1 MTQFVLLPK
10 LFFFGFFF
18 QCVGVCYV
26 SASSS
31 SVSWKPL
38 ATTARAQTRSPR
50 RRDPGSNPGPR
61 RRDDTPSRLVHVSC
75 GLTHLGR
82 FDAARPR
89 PSAGRRVDASPRT
102 RVAARRRFRRP
113 PASAPL
119 ARTTRGV
126 LLANNPET
134 ERTIAHHRSFHR
146 PPPFLSSASG
156 RSSFRGRRRR
166 MRNKSIRRA
175 SPRVSFAAAASRR
188 VFVLVSRRR
197 GSRARPRR
205 AFVRTSLPPHRDG
218 GERAPRSIGAPPR
231 RVRRLVSRYLI
242 LSICLLHL
250 KKKKRRRTA

>member
-18 QCVGVCYV
+18 QCVGVCQRV
-26 SASSS
+26 
-31 SVSWKPL
+31 VVVRL
-38 ATTARAQTRSPR
+38 VETARDDGSRANAVAPPPRPGIEPGPASTRRHAFAPRSRIVWSYSSWSVR
-50 RRDPGSNPGPR
+50 RRSTASERGKTRRRVSPNPGS
-61 RRDDTPSRLVHVSC
+61 
-75 GLTHLGR
+75 
-82 FDAARPR
+82 
-89 PSAGRRVDASPRT
+89 
-102 RVAARRRFRRP
+102 ARRRFRRP

>member
-102 RVAARRRFRRP
+102 RVRPGVDFVDPPRRRHSRVRRGGY
-113 PASAPL
+113 SS
-119 ARTTRGV
+119 RTTPR
-126 LLANNPET
+126 
-134 ERTIAHHRSFHR
+134 R
-146 PPPFLSSASG
+146 SG
-156 RSSFRGRRRR
+156 RSPITDRSIVHLRSSPPPRVARRSEGVGGECVINRFAARPLGSPSRRRR
-166 MRNKSIRRA
+166 RVA
-175 SPRVSFAAAASRR
+175 SSSSSRDAAARGLVLVERS
-188 VFVLVSRRR
+188 FVLLFLLIATAASALLDPSARRPVASVVWCP
-197 GSRARPRR
+197 G
-205 AFVRTSLPPHRDG
+205 T
-218 GERAPRSIGAPPR
+218 
-231 RVRRLVSRYLI
+231 
-242 LSICLLHL
+242 
-250 KKKKRRRTA
+250 